1 MEEKIDKYQESVGNE
16 PINSESE
23 HFEKK
28 IPETKKEEVLSSP
41 EELDSKEKPVEQTVE
56 QIEPKKEES
65 VKAVEQESPS
75 EDSSSVVI
83 KDDKAPHSKKIEEIK
98 KLSKEEQVK
107 ALCGLVL
114 EKDVDFATEVAKG
127 LDDAYVLDEF
137 HDELDK
143 LDLIKKGKL
152 KEL

>member
-1 MEEKIDKYQESVGNE
+1 
-16 PINSESE
+16 
-23 HFEKK
+23 
-28 IPETKKEEVLSSP
+28 LSPS
-41 EELDSKEKPVEQTVE
+41 EELDLKEKPVEQTIE

-65 VKAVEQESPS
+65 VKAVEPESLS
-75 EDSSSVVI
+75 EDPSSVVV
-83 KDDKAPHSKKIEEIK
+83 KDDKTPHSKKIEEIK

-107 ALCGLVL
+107 ALCDLAL
-114 EKDVDFATEVAKG
+114 EKDIDFVTGVAKG
-127 LDDAYVLDEF
+127 LDDAYVLDAF